1 MSNMVEKVIG
11 IGGGVGPMA
20 GVKLHELII
29 QHTLSRIDQGHLSVV
44 HISHSSQIPDRTK
57 FLLGEIKENPAKA
70 MILVMQAIAA
80 AAKAVGAEE
89 VVAGVPCNTFHAPR
103 IWNGFT
109 QMLRENSA
117 TVQVV
122 HMLEETAS
130 LIKEILP
137 DARNI
142 GLMSTIGTRRVSVY
156 EQILTPW
163 GYRLLQVPEKVQ
175 GELHDSIY
183 NPEWGIKAVS
193 PVTARARDNFL
204 RYTEILYEQGVDAI
218 ILGCTE
224 IPLALPESKYQ
235 GVPLIDPM
243 VALARALIR
252 ESAPTKLKPLHT

>member
-1 MSNMVEKVIG
+1 MVEKVIG

-29 QHTLSRIDQGHLSVV
+29 QHTLSRTDQGHLSVV

-57 FLLGEIKENPAKA
+57 FLLGEIKEDPAEA

-80 AAKAVGAEE
+80 AAKAAGAEE

-103 IWNGFT
+103 IWKDFT
-109 QMLRENSA
+109 RMLKEKSVC
-117 TVQVV
+117 VQVV
-122 HMLEETAS
+122 HMLEETAG
-130 LIKEILP
+130 LIKEMLP
-137 DARNI
+137 NAQNI
-142 GLMSTIGTRRVSVY
+142 GLMSTTGTRKVGVY
-156 EQILTPW
+156 EQILTPL
-163 GYRLLQVPEKVQ
+163 GYRLLQVPQKLQ
-175 GELHDSIY
+175 DELHDSIY

-193 PVTARARDNFL
+193 PVTVRARDNFL
-204 RYTEILYEQGVDAI
+204 RYTEILYDQGVDAI

-235 GVPLIDPM
+235 GVHLIDPM

-252 ESAPTKLKPLHT
+252 ESTPAKLKPLHT